1 MKKNVLMMLAGAALL
16 CACQPSS
23 KNITISGTLT
33 GVESDTLL
41 VTHAALPTVSGGS
54 SATKLDTVALLDGKF
69 SLTLECDTLPIQA
82 VIFAKP
88 AGNKMLNMT
97 QNIRIVA
104 FPNDA
109 LTVNGS
115 LEDYKVEGSDFYASL
130 NEAEKAWQPTIDSLQ
145 TILKKHSNIDPTDL
159 PEDST
164 ITAQIQAL
172 GQRGDGSA
180 HRLYS
185 PTSGRGCLRFPGL
198 PIRKPDGRSPVP
210 AGRQSQKRR
219 ILRILPIFGC
229 TSEKGK
235 GP

>member
-16 CACQPSS
+16 CACQPAQ

-164 ITAQIQAL
+164 ITAQI
-172 GQRGDGSA
+172 
-180 HRLYS
+180 
-185 PTSGRGCLRFPGL
+185 TSGRGCLRFPGL

-229 TSEKGK
+229 TSEKGE

>member
-16 CACQPSS
+16 CACQPAQ

-115 LEDYKVEGSDFYASL
+115 LEDYKVEGSDFYASG
-130 NEAEKAWQPTIDSLQ
+130 NP
-145 TILKKHSNIDPTDL
+145 P
-159 PEDST
+159 ST
-164 ITAQIQAL
+164 L
-172 GQRGDGSA
+172 S
-180 HRLYS
+180 
-185 PTSGRGCLRFPGL
+185 
-198 PIRKPDGRSPVP
+198 KPS
-210 AGRQSQKRR
+210 
-219 ILRILPIFGC
+219 
-229 TSEKGK
+229 
-235 GP
+235 

>member
-164 ITAQIQAL
+164 ITAQI
-172 GQRGDGSA
+172 
-180 HRLYS
+180 YS

>member
-145 TILKKHSNIDPTDL
+145 TILKIFANIRTRMPPFSWPPN
-159 PEDST
+159 PEAGWKKPCPCWATKPKTAYSPDST
-164 ITAQIQAL
+164 NIWM
-172 GQRGDGSA
+172 
-180 HRLYS
+180 H
-185 PTSGRGCLRFPGL
+185 
-198 PIRKPDGRSPVP
+198 K
-210 AGRQSQKRR
+210 
-219 ILRILPIFGC
+219 
-229 TSEKGK
+229 
-235 GP
+235 

>member
-164 ITAQIQAL
+164 
-172 GQRGDGSA
+172 
-180 HRLYS
+180 
-185 PTSGRGCLRFPGL
+185 SGRGCLRFPGL